1 MIVVNEKQGKPC
13 GWTGQQSNQSRCLL
27 PDTSAKLFNIMEPSV
42 KPPLP
47 DRRSQRTRRLISEA
61 FLNLMREKHYAQI
74 TVQDIIDRA
83 DVGRSTFYAHYQ
95 DKEDLLGTEFAEVL
109 HALQH
114 NVNAENADTLPTV
127 GLFEHIKEVQF
138 IMKAFVLGDNADPL
152 FRKVHLALTAAFE
165 RYLSAR
171 QPQPPIPNSI
181 VANYLAGAYLSL
193 VRWWLD
199 NNLSY
204 SPERM
209 DEIFHDLA
217 MPVIQSRQ

>member
-1 MIVVNEKQGKPC
+1 M
-13 GWTGQQSNQSRCLL
+13 
-27 PDTSAKLFNIMEPSV
+27 
-42 KPPLP
+42 KPPQS

-61 FLNLMREKHYAQI
+61 FLNLMREKHFAQI

-114 NVNAENADTLPTV
+114 SVNATNADALPTV
-127 GLFEHIKEVQF
+127 GLFEHMKQVQF

-165 RYLSAR
+165 KYLAAR
-171 QPQPPIPNSI
+171 QPQPSIPIPI
-181 VANYLAGAYLSL
+181 VANYLTGAYLSL

-209 DEIFHDLA
+209 DEIFSELA
-217 MPVIQSRQ
+217 MPVIQSQK

>member
-1 MIVVNEKQGKPC
+1 MVSAIRHFCQTVHYLEPFVNSPQ
-13 GWTGQQSNQSRCLL
+13 
-27 PDTSAKLFNIMEPSV
+27 
-42 KPPLP
+42 P

-95 DKEDLLGTEFAEVL
+95 DKEDLLGSEFAEVL

-114 NVNAENADTLPTV
+114 SMSVKNADALPTV
-127 GLFEHIKEVQF
+127 GLFEHMKEFQF
-138 IMKAFVLGDNADPL
+138 ILRAFVFGENADPL

-165 RYLSAR
+165 KYLTAR
-171 QPQPPIPNSI
+171 QPQSSIPIPI
-181 VANYLAGAYLSL
+181 VANYLTGAYLSL

-199 NNLSY
+199 NNLAY
-204 SPERM
+204 SPDRM
-209 DEIFHDLA
+209 DQIFYDLA
-217 MPVIQSRQ
+217 LPVIQSQK